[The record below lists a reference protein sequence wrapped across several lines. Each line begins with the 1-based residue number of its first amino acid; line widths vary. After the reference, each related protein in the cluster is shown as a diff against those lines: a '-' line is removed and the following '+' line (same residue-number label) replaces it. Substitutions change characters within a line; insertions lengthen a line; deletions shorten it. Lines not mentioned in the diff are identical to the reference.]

1 MSRTRYLAAAVAIA
15 GLVLGGCG
23 SDDPDDDASSSTTA
37 EDSAAESGDGG
48 DDAATD
54 DAADD
59 EVDDQ
64 AADDTSDA
72 DGDDAAG
79 DDDAGSD
86 DAGTDDGD
94 EGDEGDDAGS
104 GDGAGEG
111 RASSAGI
118 DPCTALDIDEVGE
131 AFGLDLTEAGELTGE
146 RTVQGVSW
154 TTIACTWSS
163 EAGDDVTAAVAGPDE
178 FAEGFTCA
186 EPVGVLDD
194 PTPIDGLG
202 DQAWWT
208 WDDFQGGKGDLAACA
223 GELRVDVTV
232 EGPREGPLLD
242 EDQVREGSVAI
253 AEALLA

>member
-23 SDDPDDDASSSTTA
+23 SDDPDDDASSSTSA
-37 EDSAAESGDGG
+37 EDSSAESGDGG
-48 DDAATD
+48 DEATD
-54 DAADD
+54 DAA
-59 EVDDQ
+59 VDD
-64 AADDTSDA
+64 AADDQGADDASDA

-79 DDDAGSD
+79 GDDAGSD
-86 DAGTDDGD
+86 DAGSRD
-94 EGDEGDDAGS
+94 EDEGDDAGS

-118 DPCTALDIDEVGE
+118 DPCVALDIDEVGE
-131 AFGLDLTEAGELTGE
+131 AFGLDLTEAGQLTGE

-154 TTIACTWSS
+154 TTVACTWSS
-163 EAGDDVTAAVAGPDE
+163 EAGADVTAAVAGPDE
-178 FAEGFTCA
+178 FADGFTCA

-242 EDQVREGSVAI
+242 EDQVREGSVAV